1 MNWKKEICKTKAFRD
16 IADRE
21 MSEIEAYE
29 LLEQWRDECIDGDDP
44 EIALMEICG
53 LEPDYLVE
61 LIDSI

>member
-1 MNWKKEICKTKAFRD
+1 MNWKKEIRKTKAFRD

-29 LLEQWRDECIDGDDP
+29 LLEQWCDECIDGDDP
-44 EIALMEICG
+44 ETALMEICG

-61 LIDSI
+61 LIDFI